1 MGKGSEVK
9 IEARLLGLTNTSKF
23 PNLLIFVAFAAPRYS
38 RRRGG
43 GEVAKRASNT

>member
-23 PNLLIFVAFAAPRYS
+23 PNPLLFVAFAAPRYS
-38 RRRGG
+38 RRRGRG
-43 GEVAKRASNT
+43 KVATRGFNT